1 MSEDLKESETI
12 TIGGTPFEMDL
23 TYREKKGKSYVDKRL
38 FKNTK
43 QAYTNFGKSK
53 PLSIK
58 MIRRKFFTD
67 DDTKYPTDEEK
78 EIATLKAIEEWRTG
92 KKYQGIGIDEMVK
105 EIKEKDG
112 NNATYLNVS
121 KEALRGMLTQAR
133 GISSIVIPEI
143 TGEEKKAGVVSKKTG
158 STKKIKDKKSFKED
172 PDVQRWLEDK
182 TKGIGSKTRKSKT
195 GFENSL
201 FKVFQL
207 LNIDAGWQFKEAKGE
222 ANTPEEKMDW
232 LTEKF
237 EKIVKP
243 YETEPYAINPETKK
257 LQKKPATWDGG
268 AGAYY
273 KDVMAARSFAN
284 YYGFN
289 IPKLKDTSH
298 PLAASVVGHGLHSK
312 IEIKIEQIKELREY
326 LHQICVNEGNMDPY
340 VYFMVAMATGMR
352 KTEGLTIPLKS
363 TYIKPAGYYSK
374 GKSKGKPFYEI
385 NLFNRK
391 ILHTVTD
398 KKLAYT
404 MSIVY
409 DEKTNEL
416 ITERLE
422 KHKDKGL
429 LIGSLTAGAPDNYIK
444 VPKEFTGIEAQK
456 KNQEIALSELPESEQ
471 TPDDTPALKENLYKP
486 IREAYKKAGLIKK
499 LSKEENEV
507 VAKKIIIFYKDEKL
521 DLDEVENMRDKETK
535 QEIFKDGEYS
545 TENIKVDGEDK
556 MIPRFSSGYDESSYF
571 WKRPLHSIR
580 HAFAQYWLRN
590 SEWNFGWVAEHG
602 HWKTIEELKTSYGG
616 IPKDQFIKDSLI
628 FVTNAAKEEGNKE
641 INIDKEEFDK
651 VTAKQKEA
659 DEIQDENVLLGEQSE
674 GEEDENE

>member
-1 MSEDLKESETI
+1 
-12 TIGGTPFEMDL
+12 
-23 TYREKKGKSYVDKRL
+23 
-38 FKNTK
+38 
-43 QAYTNFGKSK
+43 
-53 PLSIK
+53 
-58 MIRRKFFTD
+58 
-67 DDTKYPTDEEK
+67 
-78 EIATLKAIEEWRTG
+78 
-92 KKYQGIGIDEMVK
+92 
-105 EIKEKDG
+105 
-112 NNATYLNVS
+112 
-121 KEALRGMLTQAR
+121 
-133 GISSIVIPEI
+133 
-143 TGEEKKAGVVSKKTG
+143 
-158 STKKIKDKKSFKED
+158 
-172 PDVQRWLEDK
+172 
-182 TKGIGSKTRKSKT
+182 
-195 GFENSL
+195 
-201 FKVFQL
+201 
-207 LNIDAGWQFKEAKGE
+207 
-222 ANTPEEKMDW
+222 
-232 LTEKF
+232 
-237 EKIVKP
+237 
-243 YETEPYAINPETKK
+243 
-257 LQKKPATWDGG
+257 
-268 AGAYY
+268 
-273 KDVMAARSFAN
+273 
-284 YYGFN
+284 
-289 IPKLKDTSH
+289 
-298 PLAASVVGHGLHSK
+298 
-312 IEIKIEQIKELREY
+312 
-326 LHQICVNEGNMDPY
+326 MDPY

-363 TYIKPAGYYSK
+363 IYIKPAGYYSK

-391 ILHTVTD
+391 ILHTVAD

-422 KHKDKGL
+422 KHKDKKL

-456 KNQEIALSELPESEQ
+456 KNQEIALSQLPESEQ
-471 TPDDTPALKENLYKP
+471 TPDDTPALKANLYKP
-486 IREAYKKAGLIKK
+486 IRDAYKKAGLIKK

-507 VAKKIIIFYKDEKL
+507 VAKKIIIFHKDEKF
-521 DLDEVENMRDKETK
+521 DLDEVEKMKNKET
-535 QEIFKDGEYS
+535 QQAIFKDGEYS

-616 IPKDQFIKDSLI
+616 IPKDQFIKDSLA

-659 DEIQDENVLLGEQSE
+659 DEIQDENVLLGEKNESD
-674 GEEDENE
+674 EDENE